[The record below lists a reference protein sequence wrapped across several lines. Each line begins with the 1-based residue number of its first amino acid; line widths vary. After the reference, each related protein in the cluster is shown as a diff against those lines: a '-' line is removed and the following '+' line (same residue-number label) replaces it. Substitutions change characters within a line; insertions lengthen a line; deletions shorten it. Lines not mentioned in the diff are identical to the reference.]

1 MQLPELSAGALA
13 ILKAV
18 GIMLALMALG
28 LTIERIRPAEKGQAW
43 IRVWLNLA
51 YMPVYLLTIFLFAPR
66 LATHLPPPRARL
78 PHHHRLG
85 QHLVG
90 HAGATDIVR
99 DRL

>member
-13 ILKAV
+13 IFKAV

-43 IRVWLNLA
+43 IQVGLNLA
-51 YMPVYLLTIFLFAPR
+51 YMPVYLLTIFLFAPWF
-66 LATHLPPPRARL
+66 ATHLPPPRARS

-90 HAGATDIVR
+90 HARATDIVR

>member
-43 IRVWLNLA
+43 IQVGLNLA
-51 YMPVYLLTIFLFAPR
+51 YMPVYLLTIFLFAPWF
-66 LATHLPPPRARL
+66 ATHLPPPRTL
-78 PHHHRLG
+78 PSSPSP
-85 QHLVG
+85 
-90 HAGATDIVR
+90 GATPGGAR
-99 DRL
+99 WRN